1 MGKEWVVN
9 VNKSGVSTQGNEN
22 ILKILCT
29 VVKIWKQLKCP
40 LMDE

>member
-1 MGKEWVVN
+1 MN

-29 VVKIWKQLKCP
+29 VVKIWKQLK
-40 LMDE
+40 LNVHWLTKEIKI